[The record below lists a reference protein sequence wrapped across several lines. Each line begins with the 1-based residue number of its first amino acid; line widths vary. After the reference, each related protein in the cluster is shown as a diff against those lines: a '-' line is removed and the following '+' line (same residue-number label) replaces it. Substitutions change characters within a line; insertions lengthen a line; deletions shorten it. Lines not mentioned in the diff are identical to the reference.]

1 MANADSPM
9 GFKPYKQ
16 INGGDP
22 VALSVDVLSTNAAI
36 GLHDVVSFVSGG
48 AIDRFTASDRTG
60 YGIALESKS
69 ANAGGTLM
77 VCPLEGH
84 LFICQAD
91 EGHVNALTE
100 LGKAYDIVATA
111 PSSGLSQ
118 MELDSST
125 GATTATLPLKAI
137 KKFDGFADLEVY
149 PNDYGTN
156 VKLVV
161 AFNETFF
168 KGGSVGI

>member
-1 MANADSPM
+1 MANADKPM
-9 GFKPYKQ
+9 GFIPYKQ

-22 VALSVDVLSTNAAI
+22 VAVPVDILSTNVAI
-36 GLHDVVSFVSGG
+36 GLHDVVSFTSSG
-48 AIDRFTASDRTG
+48 AADRFTASDRTG
-60 YGIALESKS
+60 YGIALESKA

-84 LFICQAD
+84 MFICQAD
-91 EGHVNALTE
+91 ENHVNALTE
-100 LGKAYDIVATA
+100 LGKCYDIVATA
-111 PSSGLSQ
+111 PSNGLSQ

-137 KKFDGFADLEVY
+137 KKYDGFANTNIY
-149 PNDYGTN
+149 PNDYGAN

-161 AFNETFF
+161 VFNETFF

>member
-1 MANADSPM
+1 MANADKPM
-9 GFKPYKQ
+9 GFIPYKQ

-22 VALSVDVLSTNAAI
+22 VAMSVDLLSTNAVI
-36 GLHDVVSFVSGG
+36 GLYDVVSFVAGG
-48 AIDRFTASDRTG
+48 AVDRFTAAERTG
-60 YGIALESKS
+60 YGIALESKAVNS
-69 ANAGGTLM
+69 GGTLM

-91 EGHVNALTE
+91 EADVAALTN
-100 LGKAYDIVATA
+100 LGLCYDIVATA
-111 PSSGLSQ
+111 PSNGLSQ

-137 KKFDGFADLEVY
+137 KKYDGFADPEVY
-149 PNDYGTN
+149 PNDYGAN